1 MAPAPALAA
10 FLGKNMNASTL
21 GSLWMLVAAFFFA
34 CMGALVKVASQS
46 FSSNEVVFYRSLFG
60 LLVIFAITRTG
71 HKPLATPNWGKQV
84 VRSLAGFGSLALFFY
99 AIAHLPLAA
108 AVTLNY
114 TAPIFLAVL
123 ALFYLRKDSKPIL
136 IGAILVGFVGV
147 ALLLQP
153 SFSGDEWLAAVLG
166 LVSGLLA
173 GIVYLQITQLGR
185 MGEPHWRTVFYFS
198 LTCTILSGGWML
210 LHDFRPLHWNDLPL
224 LLALGGSATLAQLAM
239 TRAYGHGNPLVASS
253 LSYAT
258 VVLASIAGLIFWDEQ
273 LSPFSW
279 VGIGLIVL
287 SGVVSVQRT
296 SGLGKPS

>member
-1 MAPAPALAA
+1 MKAR
-10 FLGKNMNASTL
+10 NL

-34 CMGALVKVASQS
+34 CMGALVKVASTS

-60 LLVIFAITRTG
+60 LLVILGITRIG

-84 VRSLAGFGSLALFFY
+84 VRSLSGFGSLALFFY

-114 TAPIFLAVL
+114 AAPIFLA
-123 ALFYLRKDSKPIL
+123 ALTLVFLRKDSRPML

-153 SFSGDEWLAAVLG
+153 SFDGDEWLAAVLG

-185 MGEPHWRTVFYFS
+185 MGEPDWRTVFYFS
-198 LTCTILSGGWML
+198 LTCTVLSGGWML
-210 LHDFRPLHWNDLPL
+210 LHDFRPLHWDDMPL
-224 LLALGGSATLAQLAM
+224 LLALGSSATLAQLAM
-239 TRAYGHGNPLVASS
+239 TRAYGSGNPLVAGS

-258 VVLASIAGLIFWDEQ
+258 VVLASLAGILFWNEQ
-273 LSPFSW
+273 LSPISW
-279 VGIGLIVL
+279 LGIGLIMI
-287 SGVVSVQRT
+287 SGVVSMAHRQDHRT
-296 SGLGKPS
+296 AKAP

>member
-1 MAPAPALAA
+1 MKAR
-10 FLGKNMNASTL
+10 SL

-34 CMGALVKVASQS
+34 CMGALVKAASVT

-60 LLVIFAITRTG
+60 LLVILGITRVG

-84 VRSLAGFGSLALFFY
+84 IRSLSGFGSLALFFY

-123 ALFYLRKDSKPIL
+123 TLFYLRHDSRPML
-136 IGAILVGFVGV
+136 IGAILVGFIGV

-210 LHDFRPLHWNDLPL
+210 LQDFRPLHWDDLPL

-239 TRAYGHGNPLVASS
+239 TRAYSTGNPLVAGS
-253 LSYAT
+253 LSYTT
-258 VVLASIAGLIFWDEQ
+258 VLLASLAGILFWDEQ
-273 LSPFSW
+273 LSSISW
-279 VGIGLIVL
+279 LGIALIII

-296 SGLGKPS
+296 TEASERPKSLEKSPQAPTL

>member
-1 MAPAPALAA
+1 MKAR
-10 FLGKNMNASTL
+10 NL

-34 CMGALVKVASQS
+34 CMGALVKVASMS

-60 LLVIFAITRTG
+60 LLVILAITRVG
-71 HKPLATPNWGKQV
+71 DKPLATPIWGKQV
-84 VRSLAGFGSLALFFY
+84 VRSLSGFGSLALFFY

-123 ALFYLRKDSKPIL
+123 TLFYLRNDSKPML

-185 MGEPHWRTVFYFS
+185 MGEPNWRTVFYFS
-198 LTCTILSGGWML
+198 LTCTVLSGGWML
-210 LHDFRPLHWNDLPL
+210 LHDFRPLHWDDLPL
-224 LLALGGSATLAQLAM
+224 LLALGTSATLAQLAM
-239 TRAYGHGNPLVASS
+239 TRAYSNGNPLVAGS
-253 LSYAT
+253 LSYTT
-258 VVLASIAGLIFWDEQ
+258 VVLASLVGILFWDEQ
-273 LSPFSW
+273 LSPVSW
-279 VGIGLIVL
+279 LGIGLIII

-296 SGLGKPS
+296 AEVREPLPTLEKSPQTPTL

>member
-1 MAPAPALAA
+1 MKAR
-10 FLGKNMNASTL
+10 NL

-34 CMGALVKVASQS
+34 CMGALVKVASTS

-60 LLVIFAITRTG
+60 LLVILAITRVG
-71 HKPLATPNWGKQV
+71 HKPLATPIWGKQI
-84 VRSLAGFGSLALFFY
+84 VRSLSGFGSLALFFY

-123 ALFYLRKDSKPIL
+123 TLFYLRNDSKPML

-185 MGEPHWRTVFYFS
+185 MGEPNWRTVFYFS
-198 LTCTILSGGWML
+198 LTCTVLSGGWML
-210 LHDFRPLHWNDLPL
+210 LHDFRPLHWDDLPL
-224 LLALGGSATLAQLAM
+224 LLALGTSATLAQLAM
-239 TRAYGHGNPLVASS
+239 TRAYSNGNPLVAGS
-253 LSYAT
+253 LSYTT
-258 VVLASIAGLIFWDEQ
+258 VVLASLVGILFWDEQ
-273 LSPFSW
+273 LSPVSW
-279 VGIGLIVL
+279 LGIGLIII

-296 SGLGKPS
+296 AEVREPPPTLEKSPQTPTL